1 MTTPPHTAGPAPA
14 DPGPPHTAD
23 PAPAGPAPARPR
35 PPSRPRPGARPGPAA
50 RAARAVAIGACLP
63 YLALKAAWLS
73 GSRVGIPDGSLL
85 LERPGLAA
93 AANTATLLMDTAVIV
108 LALLLTQRWGARVPA
123 WLLVPPLW
131 AATGLL
137 LPIVVGYPVQSLA
150 AAAGGPAL
158 GEGASGEFLDGW
170 VFTVV
175 YGGFI
180 VQALALGAL
189 AFRYARGR
197 WGHVWRGTV
206 WDLSAAVSGPGPRAA
221 AVVASLLLLP
231 AAALHLAWACGV
243 TVGLSPDLR
252 AAPPPGFHALEA
264 LRGLYALAAAA
275 GVVALVLRSAPR
287 LPVRLPLAVGWAG
300 SAAVGCWGGW
310 LFLASLIPGADPTDE
325 PPLLQVLTYADE
337 MITGTVLAGCLAVF
351 LRRRAG

>member
-1 MTTPPHTAGPAPA
+1 MTTTPFTAGPAPTRA
-14 DPGPPHTAD
+14 E
-23 PAPAGPAPARPR
+23 PR
-35 PPSRPRPGARPGPAA
+35 SGTRPGPVT
-50 RAARAVAIGACLP
+50 RAVRAVAIGACLP
-63 YLALKAAWLS
+63 YLALKVAWLS

-93 AANTATLLMDTAVIV
+93 AANAATVLMDTAVIV
-108 LALLLTQRWGARVPA
+108 LALLLTQRWGTRVPA

-137 LPIVVGYPVQSLA
+137 LPIVVGYPVQTLA

-175 YGGFI
+175 YSGFI
-180 VQALALGAL
+180 VQALALAAL

-206 WDLSAAVSGPGPRAA
+206 WDLSPAVTGRAPRAA

-243 TVGLSPDLR
+243 GTGLAADLH

-264 LRGLYALAAAA
+264 LRGLYALAAAT
-275 GVVALVLRSAPR
+275 GVVALVFRRGPR

-310 LFLASLIPGADPTDE
+310 LFLASLVPGAAPADE
-325 PPLLQVLTYADE
+325 PPLLQVLAYADE